1 MYGTENTLIRLS
13 KELNEIFENAAT
25 ALILVDA
32 NVKVVNINRSGIELT
47 GLTKQAVLGKL
58 GGEVMNCVNA
68 WENGKVVCGKGMNC
82 GHCNLRGL
90 VNESYATGRDQYKVE
105 GVLDINHN
113 DEIIRLEL
121 QISISLVHINDEKYA
136 LITINDITKL
146 KNQERLL
153 IQENE
158 DKDRFISILA
168 HDLKGPFNSLL
179 GFSDL
184 LLENLH
190 EYDLEVIENQL
201 KIINKT
207 THKTFELLEQILIW
221 AKAQSGKLVFEPQKF
236 SFLEVSTSIISIL
249 ENQLKAKEIKI
260 NVFSAEEI
268 ILNTD
273 LNMYKTVLRNL
284 ISNAIKFTNKGGTIK
299 VFAKKGVKEI
309 TLSVTDNGVGIESNV
324 ISKIFEVKEKHTTLG
339 TQNEKGSGF
348 GLKLCKELIEK
359 QGGKIWVES
368 ELGRGSSFKFT
379 IPILS

>member
-1 MYGTENTLIRLS
+1 MESANNILLQLS

-25 ALILVDA
+25 ALILVDDD
-32 NVKVVNINRSGIELT
+32 VKVLNINRSGVELT

-68 WENGKVVCGKGMNC
+68 FENGIVVCGKGMNC

-90 VNESYATGRDQYKVE
+90 VNESFATGRDQYKVE
-105 GVLDINHN
+105 GILDVIH
-113 DEIIRLEL
+113 DENVIRLEL
-121 QISISLVHINDEKYA
+121 QISISLVHINENKYA

-190 EYDLEVIENQL
+190 EYDIEVIENQL

-207 THKTFELLEQILIW
+207 THKTFELLEQILMW

-260 NVFSAEEI
+260 NVFSSEEI

-284 ISNAIKFTNKGGTIK
+284 ISNAIKFTNCGGVIK
-299 VFAKKGVKEI
+299 VFAKKGASEI
-309 TLSVTDNGVGIESNV
+309 MISVMDNGVGISPH
-324 ISKIFEVKEKHTTLG
+324 IIPKIFEVKEKHTSLG

-359 QGGKIWVES
+359 QGGRIWVES
-368 ELGRGSSFKFT
+368 EEGKGSSFKYT
-379 IPILS
+379 IPN

>member
-190 EYDLEVIENQL
+190 EYDRSEERRV
-201 KIINKT
+201 
-207 THKTFELLEQILIW
+207 
-221 AKAQSGKLVFEPQKF
+221 GKEC
-236 SFLEVSTSIISIL
+236 I
-249 ENQLKAKEIKI
+249 
-260 NVFSAEEI
+260 
-268 ILNTD
+268 
-273 LNMYKTVLRNL
+273 
-284 ISNAIKFTNKGGTIK
+284 
-299 VFAKKGVKEI
+299 
-309 TLSVTDNGVGIESNV
+309 
-324 ISKIFEVKEKHTTLG
+324 
-339 TQNEKGSGF
+339 
-348 GLKLCKELIEK
+348 
-359 QGGKIWVES
+359 
-368 ELGRGSSFKFT
+368 
-379 IPILS
+379 

>member
-1 MYGTENTLIRLS
+1 MDGTENTLIRLS

-25 ALILVDA
+25 ALILVD
-32 NVKVVNINRSGIELT
+32 NDVKVVNINRSGIELT
-47 GLTKQAVLGKL
+47 GLSKESVLGKL
-58 GGEVMNCVNA
+58 GGEVMSCVNA

-105 GVLDINHN
+105 GVLDITHN

-190 EYDLEVIENQL
+190 EYDIEVIENQL

-236 SFLEVSTSIISIL
+236 SFLEVSSSIISIL
-249 ENQLKAKEIKI
+249 ENQLHAKKIKI
-260 NVFSAEEI
+260 NAFSAEEI

-273 LNMYKTVLRNL
+273 LNMFKTILRNL
-284 ISNAIKFTNKGGTIK
+284 ISNAIKFSHEGGSIK
-299 VFAKKGVKEI
+299 VFAKKGLKETTI
-309 TLSVTDNGVGIESNV
+309 SVTDNGVGIESNV

-368 ELGRGSSFKFT
+368 EVGRGSSFKFT
-379 IPILS
+379 IPN